1 MGLFF
6 APSPRQTHFDLALAG
21 ATVIS
26 SRAAEIAGAQGGG
39 TGQKG
44 YGSPVFTEVPLG
56 FSSLGRRSI

>member
-21 ATVIS
+21 ATVIN

-44 YGSPVFTEVPLG
+44 SAAR
-56 FSSLGRRSI
+56 SLQRPHWAFLP